1 MSALAR
7 GGKSHGL
14 ENPESTAN
22 YLNVSA
28 EASLAGRIELNNAY
42 ADYIHEWLPGF
53 GIVASP
59 SLLVF
64 NPNAIASW
72 DMELGLRQTSNS
84 PEFIRLK

>member
-22 YLNVSA
+22 YQAVAA
-28 EASLAGRIELNNAY
+28 EASLEGRIALNNEY
-42 ADYIHEWLPGF
+42 ADFMRHWLPGF

-59 SLLVF
+59 SLLVY
-64 NPNAIASW
+64 NPNSIGSW
-72 DMELGLRQTSNS
+72 DMELGLRQASNS
-84 PEFIRLK
+84 PEYIKLK